1 MSEREERPGK
11 VLVADADGARRA
23 ALVRL
28 VRAAGHE
35 PLEARNSR
43 EALGLLW
50 AGAVDVALL
59 DSQLPD
65 TGADEILEQARALP
79 RAVPVLLIGAP
90 GPIHEAVQAMQH
102 GARHYLTRP
111 LTGPEISEALREAL
125 QAVRAAAAE
134 PPARAPDETALQ
146 ARKMEAVGRLAS
158 GVAHDFNNLLTVLTG
173 YGELLLGALPSFHPA
188 RPYAEQILRAVER
201 GAAVTRQL
209 LSFSRRQ
216 VPQAVVLDLNEV
228 VQRVGQMLRPLIGEH
243 VELRY
248 ELSARPCPVK
258 ADAGQLEQV
267 LVNLAV
273 NARDAMPCGGR
284 LTLRT
289 ANGAAGPPADGDNGP
304 AGGWVVLTVSDTGVG
319 MDEPTRA
326 RIFEPFFTTKEPGKG
341 TGLGLATVQGIVA
354 HSGGRIVV
362 DSEPGRGTTF
372 RIYLPC
378 AAEAPRPADGPAAPP
393 PPRGCETV
401 LLLEDEEAVRLL
413 VQQFLQ
419 RQGYRVLVAADGER
433 ALRLA
438 AEHTG
443 PIHLLITDVVMP
455 RLSGGEV
462 ARQVAQVRPGIGVL
476 FISGY
481 TNHPVL
487 QEPLTQGHAAALAKP
502 FTLGVLARKVREMLD
517 RGDDKVTR

>member
-1 MSEREERPGK
+1 
-11 VLVADADGARRA
+11 
-23 ALVRL
+23 
-28 VRAAGHE
+28 
-35 PLEARNSR
+35 
-43 EALGLLW
+43 
-50 AGAVDVALL
+50 
-59 DSQLPD
+59 
-65 TGADEILEQARALP
+65 
-79 RAVPVLLIGAP
+79 
-90 GPIHEAVQAMQH
+90 MQH
-102 GARHYLTRP
+102 GARPYLTRP

-125 QAVRAAAAE
+125 QAVRAASAVS
-134 PPARAPDETALQ
+134 PPARAPDENALQ

-173 YGELLLGALPSFHPA
+173 YGELLLGALPDFHPA

-201 GAAVTRQL
+201 GASVTRQL
-209 LSFSRRQ
+209 LSFSRKQ
-216 VPQAVVLDLNEV
+216 APQAVVLDLNEV
-228 VQRVGQMLRPLIGEH
+228 VQRVGQLLRPLIGEH

-248 ELSARPCPVK
+248 DLSAQPCLVK
-258 ADAGQLEQV
+258 ADAAQLEQV

-273 NARDAMPCGGR
+273 NARDAMPGGGR

-289 ANGAAGPPADGDNGP
+289 ANGAAGPPAGGHNGF
-304 AGGWVVLTVSDTGVG
+304 AGGWVLLAVSDTGVG

-326 RIFEPFFTTKEPGKG
+326 RIFEPFFTTKDPGKG

-354 HSGGRIVV
+354 QSEGRIVV
-362 DSEPGRGTTF
+362 DSDPGRGTTF

-378 AAEAPRPADGPAAPP
+378 AAEAPRPADGTAATPL
-393 PPRGCETV
+393 PPRGSETV

-419 RQGYRVLVAADGER
+419 RQGYRVLVAASGEQ

-443 PIHLLITDVVMP
+443 PIHLLVTDVVMP

-476 FISGY
+476 SISGY
-481 TNHPVL
+481 TSHPVL
-487 QEPLTQGHAAALAKP
+487 QEPLALANAAALAKP
-502 FTLGVLARKVREMLD
+502 FTLGVLARKVREILD
-517 RGDDKVTR
+517 RQP

>member
-1 MSEREERPGK
+1 
-11 VLVADADGARRA
+11 
-23 ALVRL
+23 
-28 VRAAGHE
+28 
-35 PLEARNSR
+35 
-43 EALGLLW
+43 
-50 AGAVDVALL
+50 
-59 DSQLPD
+59 
-65 TGADEILEQARALP
+65 
-79 RAVPVLLIGAP
+79 
-90 GPIHEAVQAMQH
+90 MQH
-102 GARHYLTRP
+102 GARHYLRRP
-111 LTGPEISEALREAL
+111 LTGSEISEALREAL
-125 QAVRAAAAE
+125 QAVRAASAAS
-134 PPARAPDETALQ
+134 PPARAPDENALQ

-173 YGELLLGALPSFHPA
+173 YGELLLGALPNFHPA
-188 RPYAEQILRAVER
+188 RPYAEQILRALER
-201 GAAVTRQL
+201 GASVTRQL
-209 LSFSRRQ
+209 LSFSRKQ
-216 VPQAVVLDLNEV
+216 APQAVVLDLNGV
-228 VQRVGQMLRPLIGEH
+228 VQRVGQLLRPLIGEH

-248 ELSARPCPVK
+248 DLSAQPCLVK

-273 NARDAMPCGGR
+273 NARDAMPGGGR

-289 ANGAAGPPADGDNGP
+289 ANGAAGPPADGDSGF
-304 AGGWVVLTVSDTGVG
+304 AGGWVLLAVSDTGVG

-326 RIFEPFFTTKEPGKG
+326 RIFEAFFTTKEPGKG

-354 HSGGRIVV
+354 YSEGRIVV
-362 DSEPGRGTTF
+362 DSDPGRGTTF

-393 PPRGCETV
+393 PRGNETV

-419 RQGYRVLVAADGER
+419 RQGYRVLVAADGEQ

-443 PIHLLITDVVMP
+443 PIHLLVTDVVMP

-476 FISGY
+476 FISRY
-481 TNHPVL
+481 TSHPVL
-487 QEPLTQGHAAALAKP
+487 QEPLAHANAAALAKP
-502 FTLGVLARKVREMLD
+502 FTLGVLARKVREVLD
-517 RGDDKVTR
+517 RQA